1 MIFFFVN
8 HITQSFTKLNALIM
22 ICFRFLILLFVIF
35 CMTESLTNLMIL
47 MMLYFLGAAATATSP
62 DRLDGR

>member
-1 MIFFFVN
+1 MFFFVN

-22 ICFRFLILLFVIF
+22 ICFRSVLIFVFVI
-35 CMTESLTNLMIL
+35 CMTESLTNLMLL
-47 MMLYFLGAAATATSP
+47 MMLYFLGAAGTATSP

>member
-1 MIFFFVN
+1 MFFFVN

-22 ICFRFLILLFVIF
+22 ICFRSVLILLFVI
-35 CMTESLTNLMIL
+35 CMTESLTNLMLL
-47 MMLYFLGAAATATSP
+47 MMLYFLGATGTATSP